1 MVSATPPNKS
11 PVSSL
16 LRRGRRRYVTWL
28 TLSLMSFV
36 GLMVLIVYEARW
48 VYPEIQA
55 YFSQTGS
62 LTGQQLATRAR
73 GYVQRA
79 QEKLLMASSPVELG
93 EARLSLD
100 LAYGLF
106 DVHIYHQYY
115 ACTASS
121 LALIDELAELI
132 DAQQID
138 PFDAAHA
145 LFIPVECLTRIEMDQ
160 LDRRGMAIND
170 FSSSTRRHNQV
181 LIYSSLLIFVLGL
194 LFWAMHERQL
204 RRTERATAEK
214 FSWMAR
220 AMRDPL
226 TGIGNRSALHQDV
239 AAYSGRSMGLIL
251 VDIDFFKQYNDALG
265 HPEGDRLLRLL
276 ANLLGDALGA
286 EATLYR
292 LGGDEFAA
300 LLPCPTD
307 QALTQYCEALQVELE
322 AAQFPH
328 PAHPDNKDVTLS
340 IGGTRFVAD
349 ANSFAMAYEA
359 ADKALYQVKTAGRDG
374 WQVTASA

>member
-11 PVSSL
+11 PVSSR
-16 LRRGRRRYVTWL
+16 LRRGGRRYVTWL

-106 DVHIYHQYY
+106 DVHIYRQYY

-121 LALIDELAELI
+121 LALIDGLAELI

-181 LIYSSLLIFVLGL
+181 LITPV
-194 LFWAMHERQL
+194 
-204 RRTERATAEK
+204 
-214 FSWMAR
+214 
-220 AMRDPL
+220 
-226 TGIGNRSALHQDV
+226 
-239 AAYSGRSMGLIL
+239 
-251 VDIDFFKQYNDALG
+251 
-265 HPEGDRLLRLL
+265 
-276 ANLLGDALGA
+276 
-286 EATLYR
+286 
-292 LGGDEFAA
+292 
-300 LLPCPTD
+300 C
-307 QALTQYCEALQVELE
+307 
-322 AAQFPH
+322 
-328 PAHPDNKDVTLS
+328 
-340 IGGTRFVAD
+340 
-349 ANSFAMAYEA
+349 
-359 ADKALYQVKTAGRDG
+359 
-374 WQVTASA
+374 